1 MQELLEGVQFLSG
14 YSSPYAIVE
23 ECEKHDALLAV
34 SDGSVILHNM
44 SYGWVVATPDGK
56 ILAWSAGPCNGR
68 GNSLRA
74 EGVGMLSVT
83 VFFALIKEYTEKDLS
98 SITFVSDNQELINR
112 CNAHLQYIIPYPN
125 ETIKSE

>member
-1 MQELLEGVQFLSG
+1 MQDLLEEVQFLDG
-14 YSSPYAIVE
+14 FSSPFAIVE

-34 SDGSVILHNM
+34 SDGLVILHNM

-56 ILAWSAGPCNGR
+56 IFAWSAGPCNGR

-74 EGVGMLSVT
+74 EGVRMLSVT
-83 VFFALIKEYTEKDLS
+83 VFFALIKEYTGRNIS

-112 CNAHLQYIIPYPN
+112 CNAHL
-125 ETIKSE
+125 